1 MLLILCICTLLFAT
15 RPTSPSKSFIDWSA
29 GQQAEQKLYWLVRRS
44 AGFLFKWSVR
54 TCARKHVSGL
64 VATQRSRHAAARMK
78 RGSFFIRQREREA
91 GHVVGM
97 KREPSILPARTTETN
112 SVQFE
117 GRETDSLSALGR
129 NTADIHCH
137 WGWGGVGVGVGWG
150 LQKKDCCTELQA
162 DGSWPC
168 TRRGGSNRQVHDP
181 QRPSAHEGL
190 A

>member
-1 MLLILCICTLLFAT
+1 
-15 RPTSPSKSFIDWSA
+15 
-29 GQQAEQKLYWLVRRS
+29 
-44 AGFLFKWSVR
+44 
-54 TCARKHVSGL
+54 
-64 VATQRSRHAAARMK
+64 MK

-137 WGWGGVGVGVGWG
+137 WGWGGVGVGVG
-150 LQKKDCCTELQA
+150 
-162 DGSWPC
+162 
-168 TRRGGSNRQVHDP
+168 
-181 QRPSAHEGL
+181 
-190 A
+190 